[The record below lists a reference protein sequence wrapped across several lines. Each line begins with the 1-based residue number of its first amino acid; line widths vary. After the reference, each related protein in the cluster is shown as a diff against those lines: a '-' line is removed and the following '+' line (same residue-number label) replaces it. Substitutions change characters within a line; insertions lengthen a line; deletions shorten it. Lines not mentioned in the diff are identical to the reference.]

1 VTTRIAKTGPWQ
13 LMDRAGTF
21 IAASCAVHCAL
32 LPVALA
38 AIPSMSL
45 ALLSW
50 KDPRHN
56 SAMWLLRLS
65 AWEGTVV
72 ASALI
77 FAGIS
82 IGSGFLRHRRPVALL
97 ALLFAA
103 VSFGIA
109 IKSPLVALSWA
120 HAAFAVLGGIALAGA
135 HWINLRA
142 ISEFDG
148 HRNNARSA
156 MANRDV

>member
-1 VTTRIAKTGPWQ
+1 
-13 LMDRAGTF
+13 MDRAGTL
-21 IAASCAVHCAL
+21 IAATCAVHCAL
-32 LPVALA
+32 LPLALA

-72 ASALI
+72 TSALL
-77 FAGIS
+77 FAGLS
-82 IGSGFLRHRRPVALL
+82 IGSGFLRHRRPVGIL
-97 ALLFAA
+97 ALVLAA
-103 VSFGIA
+103 LSFGIA
-109 IKSPLVALSWA
+109 IKSPLAALSWA
-120 HAAFAVLGGIALAGA
+120 HAAFAVLGGVALAGA
-135 HWINLRA
+135 HWMNLRA

-156 MANRDV
+156 TANRDV

>member
-1 VTTRIAKTGPWQ
+1 
-13 LMDRAGTF
+13 M
-21 IAASCAVHCAL
+21 
-32 LPVALA
+32 LPLVLA
-38 AIPSMSL
+38 TIPSMSL

-72 ASALI
+72 ASALL
-77 FAGIS
+77 FAGLS
-82 IGSGFLRHRRPVALL
+82 IGSGFLRHRRSTAVFALL
-97 ALLFAA
+97 LAA
-103 VSFGIA
+103 ISFGIA
-109 IKSPLVALSWA
+109 IKSSLAALPWA
-120 HAAFAVLGGIALAGA
+120 HAVFAVVGGIALAGA

-148 HRNNARSA
+148 RRIDARSA
-156 MANRDV
+156 AVSRDS

>member
-1 VTTRIAKTGPWQ
+1 
-13 LMDRAGTF
+13 MDRAGTF
-21 IAASCAVHCAL
+21 VAATCAVHCAM
-32 LPVALA
+32 LPLALA

-72 ASALI
+72 ASALL
-77 FAGIS
+77 FAGLS
-82 IGSGFLRHRRPVALL
+82 IGSGFLRHRRSMAVLSLL
-97 ALLFAA
+97 LAA

-109 IKSPLVALSWA
+109 IKSPLAAVPWV
-120 HAAFAVLGGIALAGA
+120 HAGFAVLGGVALAGA
-135 HWINLRA
+135 HWINLRS

-148 HRNNARSA
+148 RRNNERSA
-156 MANRDV
+156 TASRDV